1 MKIFNT
7 YDQIPINALTGM
19 RLSRNSTAK
28 SEYPNTGF
36 ITFGDILIDDIH
48 LMSKLI
54 NRGSSHRK
62 FLRMCNIFTFVE
74 APLFW
79 WKHLDTYKYIVS
91 LSDSTM
97 YGIGKRES
105 FSQSDFEKRIPDGIL
120 TELNTMLKC
129 LHSATGKSVLEQ
141 KRELF
146 NALPGGYLSTRSISL
161 NYETFITVIQQR
173 KKHMLKEWTE
183 FIYSI
188 CNKLEFAKFVFYNI

>member
-1 MKIFNT
+1 MRIYNT
-7 YDQIPINALTGM
+7 YDQIPVNALTGM
-19 RLSRNSTAK
+19 RLSRSSAAQGD
-28 SEYPNTGF
+28 YPEAGF
-36 ITFGDILIDDIH
+36 IKFGDIFIDDIH

-54 NRGSSHRK
+54 ERGSSHRK

-97 YGIGKRES
+97 YGIGKRDA
-105 FSQSDFEKRIPDGIL
+105 FSQSDFEQHVPDGIL
-120 TELNTMLKC
+120 TELDHMLKN
-129 LHSATGKSVLEQ
+129 LHSATGKKILEQ

-161 NYETFITVIQQR
+161 NYETFITICQQR

-188 CNKLEFAKFVFYNI
+188 CNQLEFAKFVFYNI